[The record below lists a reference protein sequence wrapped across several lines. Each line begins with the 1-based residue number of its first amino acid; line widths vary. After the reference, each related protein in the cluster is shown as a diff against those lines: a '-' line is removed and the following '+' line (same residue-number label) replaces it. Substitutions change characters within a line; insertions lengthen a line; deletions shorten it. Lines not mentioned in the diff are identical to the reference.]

1 MDTASD
7 SSWHSRQ
14 QEERDPIVLLFR
26 SMRGHGG
33 GLRARGASTS
43 GARTSESKVK
53 RGMLDSA
60 LGATTP
66 AQSIPYRCDDASTVS
81 CLESGL
87 RLERAHQVYGKQ
99 SGGVCAR
106 VATAGPV
113 PACGRAHRYVD
124 IVCRASRR
132 AHDTHA
138 GLPLSRVCVDCPVEP
153 RSAVP
158 RYRGERS
165 EDDARRLGTL
175 GAARDCAGS
184 AHACTTT

>member
-1 MDTASD
+1 M
-7 SSWHSRQ
+7 
-14 QEERDPIVLLFR
+14 LLFR

-53 RGMLDSA
+53 RGMFDSA
-60 LGATTP
+60 LEATTP